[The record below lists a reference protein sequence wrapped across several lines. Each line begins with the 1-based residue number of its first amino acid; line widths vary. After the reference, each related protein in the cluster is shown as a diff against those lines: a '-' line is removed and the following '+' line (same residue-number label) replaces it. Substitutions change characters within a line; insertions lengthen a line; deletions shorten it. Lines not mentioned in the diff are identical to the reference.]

1 MAEKVIN
8 AVPSMKVVRM
18 VNSGTEAVMSAIR
31 LARGYTGRNVIVK
44 FEGCYHGHSDSLLVK
59 AGSGLLSLGIPE
71 CPGIVADLAKNTLN
85 LPYNGVKQVMDLFAS
100 KGQDI
105 ACVIVEPVAG
115 NMGVVPPQPGFL
127 QLLRDITRKHGALLI
142 FDEVITGFRVSFGG
156 AQELYGVDP
165 DLTCLGKILGGA
177 ENMHSPTF
185 VIEKIYEIDF
195 KHFKRLIHVDA
206 YRLEKESE
214 LLHLGWEDLIKEPE
228 NLVLIEWPENVAGII
243 PEDARKISFKFIDN
257 TTREISFDEA
267 QDKEI

>member
-1 MAEKVIN
+1 MNYLSK
-8 AVPSMKVVRM
+8 
-18 VNSGTEAVMSAIR
+18 
-31 LARGYTGRNVIVK
+31 
-44 FEGCYHGHSDSLLVK
+44 SLEETNK
-59 AGSGLLSLGIPE
+59 IAGDFLNSLGLKDQATVMALQ
-71 CPGIVADLAKNTLN
+71 GDL
-85 LPYNGVKQVMDLFAS
+85 G
-100 KGQDI
+100 
-105 ACVIVEPVAG
+105 AG
-115 NMGVVPPQPGFL
+115 KTAF
-127 QLLRDITRKHGALLI
+127 
-142 FDEVITGFRVSFGG
+142 
-156 AQELYGVDP
+156 AQEV
-165 DLTCLGKILGGA
+165 GKILGVA